1 MCGCEEGLRAG
12 GGAAAVDGAAEYQGA
27 EHNAAVGAARVQA
40 GEGEA
45 ALGHAGCHQRVG
57 EGQLKDGGGASED
70 KLGEE

>member
-45 ALGHAGCHQRVG
+45 ALGHAGCHQ
-57 EGQLKDGGGASED
+57 
-70 KLGEE
+70 